1 MSIFITIEGTRPLI
15 MQSDRLVDP
24 LDPLTVALKRA
35 AKDKDKATDKGQ
47 DKLARIEFA
56 GCLYLD
62 DNERVCIPQDNI
74 LRMLRDAA
82 AREKLGKTVREQI
95 VCTAESFVLEYDG
108 PKDAEKLYEDR
119 RFVFRKSVVNNGKT
133 RVMRTRPRFPTGWRL
148 VFGVDIEGERTI
160 KQEDIERFART
171 AGPLGLG
178 TWRPRYGGFRVVEV
192 KKA

>member
-1 MSIFITIEGTRPLI
+1 MSIQITIEGTRPLI

-24 LDPLTVALKRA
+24 LDPLTQELKRA
-35 AKDKDKATDKGQ
+35 AKSKDKATEKGQ
-47 DKLARIEFA
+47 NELGRIEFL

-62 DNERVCIPQDNI
+62 DDGRVCIPQDNI

-95 VCTAESFVLEYDG
+95 VCAEDSFRLEYDG
-108 PKDAEKLYEDR
+108 PTTAEKLWQDR

-133 RVMRTRPRFPTGWRL
+133 RVMRTRPRFPVGWRL
-148 VFGVDIEGERTI
+148 TFAVDIEGERSL
-160 KQEDIERFART
+160 KQDDVERFARA

-192 KKA
+192 KKV